1 MREGHK
7 AGREMRVGRK
17 EGGLRALKDTVGINY
32 KQELERACEG
42 GGCLAVLPI
51 YQYVTD
57 LSR

>member
-1 MREGHK
+1 MR
-7 AGREMRVGRK
+7 
-17 EGGLRALKDTVGINY
+17 GGGGRALKDTGGIKY
-32 KQELERACEG
+32 KRELERACEG